1 MKTKEITKVVKRVFS
16 IIIGTTAFGAV
27 LSAASP
33 PPSNTSKPSELPDNS
48 IHTPAELVQSMRSAF
63 GSNASRAIHAKGI
76 IREGDFIP
84 DPHAKELTKAPHFQ
98 GIDSKVTVRFS
109 DFSGDPTIAD
119 NARMANPRGI
129 AIRFHLPGGSSSDLV
144 AISFNGFPVSNTDDL
159 RELMLAIAASGP
171 SAAAPTAL
179 DRFLDSHPST
189 KKFVADQKT
198 PASFATISY
207 FGVGCLKF
215 TNAKGEAHY
224 VRYQL
229 LPEAGEELL
238 APEQQAKVSHNYL
251 MDEIRTRVAAAPIAF
266 ELYAQVADRGDK
278 LDDPSVAWP
287 DTRRRVSLGKLQ
299 ITKVTPNTI
308 EEDRGLIFAP
318 NNVPDGIQIADPLLV
333 FYAKAFRLSAK
344 QLQDATV
351 GK

>member
-1 MKTKEITKVVKRVFS
+1 MVTPRSDNMKKVLC
-16 IIIGTTAFGAV
+16 ILICTIAGPALWAGDP
-27 LSAASP
+27 SP
-33 PPSNTSKPSELPDNS
+33 NSSSKSSEQPDNS
-48 IHTPAELVQSMRSAF
+48 IHTPAELVQAMRSAF
-63 GSNASRAIHAKGI
+63 RSNQSRAIHAKGI
-76 IREGDFIP
+76 ILEGDFTP
-84 DPHAKELTKAPHFQ
+84 DAHARELTKAPHLQ
-98 GIDSKVTVRFS
+98 GPASKVTVRFS

-119 NARMANPRGI
+119 NAPTANPHGM
-129 AIRFHLPGGSSSDLV
+129 AIRFYPPSGSSTDLV
-144 AISFNGFPVSNTDDL
+144 AVSFNGFPVSNTDQL
-159 RELMLAIAASGP
+159 RDLMLAIAASGP

-179 DRFLDSHPST
+179 DRFLDFHPSA
-189 KKFVADQKT
+189 KNFVANQKT

-229 LPEAGEELL
+229 LPEAGEQLL
-238 APEQQAKVSHNYL
+238 GPQEQAKVSPNYL
-251 MDEIRTRVAAAPIAF
+251 MDEIRTRVAAAPVVF

-287 DTRRRVSLGKLQ
+287 DTRRRVPLGKLQ
-299 ITKVTPNTI
+299 IKKVPPNTI
-308 EEDRGLIFAP
+308 EEDKALVFAP
-318 NNVPDGIQIADPLLV
+318 NDVPDGIQIADPLLA

-344 QLQDATV
+344 QLQDPTV

>member
-1 MKTKEITKVVKRVFS
+1 MKKLLC
-16 IIIGTTAFGAV
+16 V
-27 LSAASP
+27 LICTIAGGPALWAGGPSP
-33 PPSNTSKPSELPDNS
+33 NSSSKSSEQPDNS
-48 IHTPAELVQSMRSAF
+48 IHTPAEMVQAMRSAF
-63 GSNASRAIHAKGI
+63 GSNQSRAVHAKGI
-76 IREGDFIP
+76 ILEGDFTP
-84 DPHAKELTKAPHFQ
+84 DAHARELTKARHLQ
-98 GIDSKVTVRFS
+98 GAGSRVTVRFS

-119 NARMANPRGI
+119 NAPMANPRGM
-129 AIRFHLPGGSSSDLV
+129 AIRFYPPGGSSTDLV
-144 AISFNGFPVSNTDDL
+144 AVSFNGFPVSNTDDL
-159 RELMLAIAASGP
+159 RDLMLAIAASGP
-171 SAAAPTAL
+171 SAVAPTAL
-179 DRFLDSHPST
+179 DRFLDLHPSA
-189 KKFVADQKT
+189 KNFVASQKT

-215 TNAKGEAHY
+215 TNAKGEVHY

-238 APEQQAKVSHNYL
+238 APEQQAKVSPNYL
-251 MDEIRTRVAAAPIAF
+251 MDEIRTRVAAAPIVF
-266 ELYAQVADRGDK
+266 ELYAQVADRVDK

-299 ITKVTPNTI
+299 ITKVTPNTN